1 MNVLRQVEPDQVVW
15 EDGRAR
21 PAGANVGDF
30 EPMTVAELAKEASW
44 FGGTIAGHA
53 EINVAQGGPGFGTH
67 VVDVEVDRRTGAVKI
82 LRYTLIQDAGKAV
95 YPEFIEGQFQG
106 GAVQGIGTALNEEYI
121 YNDKGVLENPGF
133 LDYRVP
139 VASDVPF
146 INTEIVEVPNP
157 DHPYGIRGI
166 GEVPIIPPLP
176 AIANAIHDAVGVR
189 LRDHPMSPP
198 KVLKALK
205 DQMIEDAAALTGVSR
220 MAIIASAM
228 KTTAGW
234 RLAVES
240 VFAGALWCVGRCVSA
255 VFFVTGITAVRNA
268 WGRFIYR
275 LNRDIDDEERTPAR
289 VGSVF

>member
-1 MNVLRQVEPDQVVW
+1 M
-15 EDGRAR
+15 
-21 PAGANVGDF
+21 
-30 EPMTVAELAKEASW
+30 
-44 FGGTIAGHA
+44 
-53 EINVAQGGPGFGTH
+53 
-67 VVDVEVDRRTGAVKI
+67 DVEVDRRTGGVKV

-121 YNDKGVLENPGF
+121 YNEKGVLENTGF

-176 AIANAIHDAVGVR
+176 AIANAIHDAVGIR
-189 LRDHPMSPP
+189 MRDHPMSPP

-205 DQMIEDAAALTGVSR
+205 EKMIEEAAGQG
-220 MAIIASAM
+220 
-228 KTTAGW
+228 TA
-234 RLAVES
+234 AE
-240 VFAGALWCVGRCVSA
+240 
-255 VFFVTGITAVRNA
+255 
-268 WGRFIYR
+268 
-275 LNRDIDDEERTPAR
+275 
-289 VGSVF
+289 